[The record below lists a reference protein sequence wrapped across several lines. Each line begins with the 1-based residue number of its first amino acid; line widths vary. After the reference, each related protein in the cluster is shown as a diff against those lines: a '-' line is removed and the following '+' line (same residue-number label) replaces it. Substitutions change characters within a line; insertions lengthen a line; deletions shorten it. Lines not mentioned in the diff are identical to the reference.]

1 MSQSI
6 SETTTTCLSI
16 STSVYIEPIALAE
29 NFGAAID
36 IYSASAT
43 ATGITITNA
52 GTLDGEISAS
62 GPLALGIAEAN
73 FDTKAPHYSSITTN
87 IVNRAGALIEG
98 SADGISIA
106 AHFPPGEA
114 EYFTVSATIQNAGT
128 IDGGTAVYYGA
139 AYARA
144 AKGLYLD
151 NAGGLISGSTIPG
164 SAFSGDQHP

>member
-6 SETTTTCLSI
+6 SETTTTCLSV

-36 IYSASAT
+36 IYFASAT

-73 FDTKAPHYSSITTN
+73 FDTKAPHYSSITPTLSIGRAPLSRVQPMEYLSRRTFLPEKQN
-87 IVNRAGALIEG
+87 ILQSVRRSRTPARSMVEPPSIMAPPTLVPRRAC
-98 SADGISIA
+98 ISTMPA
-106 AHFPPGEA
+106 A
-114 EYFTVSATIQNAGT
+114 
-128 IDGGTAVYYGA
+128 
-139 AYARA
+139 
-144 AKGLYLD
+144 
-151 NAGGLISGSTIPG
+151 
-164 SAFSGDQHP
+164 